1 VAEVITGL
9 AGSEVPAAIIPCG
22 TGDQIAQNLGIG
34 RDFEGAVEIAV
45 SGVAAPMDLGRL
57 DDGRYFALT
66 AGAGWDAEVMSYA
79 TRDLKDRYGF
89 IAYLYAAVRKTLALP
104 SAHYRVTTDGESLE
118 VDAAMVMVA
127 NVGQIFHD
135 LFPVDFWVGPAVSF
149 DDGLLDVCIY
159 APRHLPDV
167 AAMLWKVSRGL
178 HRGDPRM
185 AFLQAERVR
194 VEADPP
200 QAVQIDGEVA
210 GRTPLVAR
218 AVRGGVRVLV
228 PG

>member
-1 VAEVITGL
+1 
-9 AGSEVPAAIIPCG
+9 
-22 TGDQIAQNLGIG
+22 
-34 RDFEGAVEIAV
+34 
-45 SGVAAPMDLGRL
+45 MDLGRL

-89 IAYLYAAVRKTLALP
+89 IAYLYAALRKTLALP
-104 SAHYRVTTDGESLE
+104 SARYRITADGEALE

-135 LFPVDFWVGPAVSF
+135 LFPVDFWVGPGVSF

-167 AAMLWKVSRGL
+167 AAML
-178 HRGDPRM
+178 
-185 AFLQAERVR
+185 
-194 VEADPP
+194 
-200 QAVQIDGEVA
+200 
-210 GRTPLVAR
+210 
-218 AVRGGVRVLV
+218 
-228 PG
+228 